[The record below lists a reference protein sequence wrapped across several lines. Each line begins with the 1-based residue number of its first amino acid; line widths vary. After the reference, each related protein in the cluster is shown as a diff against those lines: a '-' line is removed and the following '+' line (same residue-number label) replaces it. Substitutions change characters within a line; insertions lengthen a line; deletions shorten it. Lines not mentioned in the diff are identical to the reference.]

1 MQQSLLRL
9 SAALQ
14 RRMTP
19 GLRYSQDEYEDV
31 LRARADGVARW
42 LDLGCGHR
50 VLPEWRESAEKAIV
64 GRAGLVV
71 GIDYDLPSLARHRSL
86 RRVARA
92 DASRLP
98 FADGTFDLVTA
109 NMVVE
114 HLDDPEAQFRE
125 VARVLRPG
133 GAFLFHTPNDRSYI
147 VRAARLLP
155 DGVKKVAARILDGR
169 EGDDVFPTHYR
180 VNRPER
186 IAAVA
191 AAAGL
196 GVDELKMIRTSP
208 VFNVVPPLLV
218 PELLWVRALASP
230 RLAGQRPDIICVLRK
245 AAGATAFRSARPRP
259 VAPAPGTAPG
269 AHATPA
275 TG

>member
-1 MQQSLLRL
+1 VISSHADKVMTMMDALLRL
-9 SAALQ
+9 SEALQ
-14 RRMTP
+14 RRLTP

-31 LRARADGVARW
+31 LRDRTVAAGRW

-50 VLPEWRESAEKAIV
+50 VLPEWRADAEQALV
-64 GRAGLVV
+64 GRARFVV

-92 DASRLP
+92 HASTLP
-98 FADGTFDLVTA
+98 FADATFDLVTA

-125 VARVLRPG
+125 IARVLRPG

-155 DGVKKVAARILDGR
+155 DAVKRVAARILDGR
-169 EGDDVFPTHYR
+169 DESDVFPTHYR
-180 VNRPER
+180 VNHRER
-186 IAAVA
+186 IAEVA
-191 AAAGL
+191 RRAGL
-196 GVDELKMIRTSP
+196 AVDEVRMIRTSP
-208 VFNVVPPLLV
+208 VFNVVPPLLI

-230 RLAGQRPDIICVLRK
+230 RLAGQRPNIICLLRK
-245 AAGATAFRSARPRP
+245 RTAGVRATHGARGE
-259 VAPAPGTAPG
+259 APASVG
-269 AHATPA
+269 
-275 TG
+275 